1 MSAKKSFRSIPMVRE
16 VMNSNLLVVKH
27 SSNKPKSVKLSVYQ
41 IILGITADTF
51 DKSYDLNSETMKQ
64 TIASCMVGVL
74 PGDIDS
80 LEVDECDG
88 PCTTA
93 AFTASV
99 DDEADKRLYDQM
111 KQAGMFPQEDKLLL
125 RYTVYVRSDF
135 SKQELLDQLTI
146 ATSGSTFEDNLQ
158 IFSSENAAVDLYR
171 VEVGMGMESTEAEER
186 QLLEVDDA
194 TGPVVNEVL
203 VNLTG
208 GCSSR
213 IAAAFLT
220 GVMCALLLFYAV
232 FSYTAPKDQLAVMD
246 VAIST
251 VTIV

>member
-1 MSAKKSFRSIPMVRE
+1 
-16 VMNSNLLVVKH
+16 
-27 SSNKPKSVKLSVYQ
+27 
-41 IILGITADTF
+41 
-51 DKSYDLNSETMKQ
+51 MKQ

-93 AFTASV
+93 AFTASI

-135 SKQELLDQLTI
+135 SKQELLDQLSI

-171 VEVGMGMESTEAEER
+171 VEVGMGVESVEAER
-186 QLLEVDDA
+186 QLMEVDDA
-194 TGPVVNEVL
+194 TGPVVKAAFGNP
-203 VNLTG
+203 TG
-208 GCSSR
+208 SCSSPT
-213 IAAAFLT
+213 AAAFLT

-232 FSYTAPKDQLAVMD
+232 FSYTAPKDQFVAMNVAVG
-246 VAIST
+246 T